1 MLEVCALALGH
12 QGLLHF
18 TYSRW
23 LIAQDTWL
31 KADSLC
37 SLCCKRL
44 LRHGILGLLGACAF
58 AQADKLV
65 EAQQGRWPRCLSSR
79 RVC

>member
-1 MLEVCALALGH
+1 MLKVCALALGH

-31 KADSLC
+31 ESDRLF

-44 LRHGILGLLGACAF
+44 SRHGIPGLL
-58 AQADKLV
+58 
-65 EAQQGRWPRCLSSR
+65 EAVRLLKPTNLLRLS
-79 RVC
+79 RVAGLAA